1 MSEWKPK
8 PYQPHQSWAGQGP
21 KTALVVDDP
30 QYHKYPPGK
39 GPYPGNLSKSAYD
52 AERRASGK
60 MSQGEAAR
68 YDHSKKIGQ
77 IMREGEASRQKSLK
91 SNLPVHPVQKKAQQ
105 NQQFQTKSKQT
116 LLTQQKKGEVPKT
129 KGNWQKVIR
138 DQARLNR
145 QEKAAGRLGTK
156 MRNLMMSIRR
166 AGGPFNK

>member
-1 MSEWKPK
+1 MSDNYNFDSKGNPIRGLIISAEDAKRHRKLYPNANITKPK
-8 PYQPHQSWAGQGP
+8 GYVANYQVRRGFEGHR
-21 KTALVVDDP
+21 LVAP
-30 QYHKYPPGK
+30 QPVKDANP
-39 GPYPGNLSKSAYD
+39 SKVQFIDSDLANK
-52 AERRASGK
+52 EK
-60 MSQGEAAR
+60 QQL
-68 YDHSKKIGQ
+68 K
-77 IMREGEASRQKSLK
+77 QK
-91 SNLPVHPVQKKAQQ
+91 Q